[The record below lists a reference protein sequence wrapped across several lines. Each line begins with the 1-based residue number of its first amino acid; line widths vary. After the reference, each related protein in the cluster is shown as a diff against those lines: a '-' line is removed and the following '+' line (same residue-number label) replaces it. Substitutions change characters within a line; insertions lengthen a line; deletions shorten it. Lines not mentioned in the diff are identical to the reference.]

1 MDDVEEPLLDVLGDR
16 AGDPVADGEPVD
28 AADRRNLRGRPGEE
42 NFIRYLVPVFQSG
55 DVTVYQVP

>member
-1 MDDVEEPLLDVLGDR
+1 LENRVYRV
-16 AGDPVADGEPVD
+16 
-28 AADRRNLRGRPGEE
+28 NEE